1 MSSKF
6 YIFKIYEV
14 LIFCTSFDEMF
25 LKVYFVVLWNK
36 TIIGNFLVGG
46 RAVTGIWGMLLK
58 YTITIYVIIYCYI
71 VKRLIINSAL
81 QYLDST

>member
-1 MSSKF
+1 
-6 YIFKIYEV
+6 
-14 LIFCTSFDEMF
+14 
-25 LKVYFVVLWNK
+25 
-36 TIIGNFLVGG
+36 
-46 RAVTGIWGMLLK
+46 MLLK